1 MPEIRSKAVLIDIAE
16 NAEREK
22 VVGVVK
28 DLICDRESL
37 IAALKVVDTDCKF
50 CKNHDIKVP
59 CQQTPAEFICDEC
72 TYDCPCR
79 TCQDNSQYIWRGEV
93 DQNG

>member
-1 MPEIRSKAVLIDIAE
+1 MREMNKAVLIDIAE

-28 DLICDRESL
+28 DLISDRENL

-50 CKNHDIKVP
+50 CMHHNQPVP
-59 CQQTPAEFICDEC
+59 CQETPTEYLCDKC
-72 TYDCPCR
+72 PHDCICR
-79 TCQDNSQYIWRGEV
+79 TCQDNCQYTWRGEV